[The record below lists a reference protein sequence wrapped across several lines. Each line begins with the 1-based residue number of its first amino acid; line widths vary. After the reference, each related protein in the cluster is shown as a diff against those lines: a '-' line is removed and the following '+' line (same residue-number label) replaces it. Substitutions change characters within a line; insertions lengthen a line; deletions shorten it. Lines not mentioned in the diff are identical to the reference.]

1 MSKFLRIALLAGLGV
16 IVAAS
21 AAFAVVPDPTF
32 SIVGNCLVVAPGGEY
47 PFSVTVKDQFAN
59 PINNSAVT
67 VDFTGASSVHL
78 CSGADSGFTVSG
90 ATITGHTNVSGL
102 VTFTIHG
109 GGSQIT
115 GATIKVY
122 ADGVQI
128 GSLSRCTSP
137 DLNGDKQI
145 NVADL
150 GLFATAQA
158 GQNLQADLNCDGF
171 VNVADLGLFASSQA
185 LHAGD
190 VHCP

>member
-32 SIVGNCLVVAPGGEY
+32 SIVGNCLVIAPGGEY

-67 VDFTGASSVHL
+67 VDFTLAPAAHL
-78 CSGADSGFTVSG
+78 CSGADAGFTVSG
-90 ATITGHTNVSGL
+90 ATITGHTNVSGQ

-109 GGSQIT
+109 GGSAT
-115 GATIKVY
+115 GTIKVY

-128 GSLSRCTSP
+128 GSLAKCTSP
-137 DLNGDKQI
+137 DLNGDKVI

-158 GQNLQADLNCDGF
+158 GQNLAADLNCDGF